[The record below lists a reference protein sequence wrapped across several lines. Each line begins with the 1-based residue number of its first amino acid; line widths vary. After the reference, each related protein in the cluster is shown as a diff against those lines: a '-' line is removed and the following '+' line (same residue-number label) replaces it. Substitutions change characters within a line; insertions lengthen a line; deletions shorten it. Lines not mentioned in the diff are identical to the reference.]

1 MTSHQKK
8 RRKFEGKTNGLLSE
22 FSLFRCQ
29 IVASVIGNLSLS
41 QACHS
46 WFLCF
51 ALCILQKASRK
62 KVDNRFPDVF
72 CHWCVHKLWNWNFQ
86 VDSEGFAMSYNSLF
100 CLDRKCMHAKHSTSG
115 RKESHVFVCP
125 NHAKCPCLWFEL
137 A

>member
-1 MTSHQKK
+1 MIKGKTPEEIHTTFNIKDDFTPEK
-8 RRKFEGKTNGLLSE
+8 RRKFEGKTDGLLSE

-72 CHWCVHKLWNWNFQ
+72 CH
-86 VDSEGFAMSYNSLF
+86 
-100 CLDRKCMHAKHSTSG
+100 
-115 RKESHVFVCP
+115 
-125 NHAKCPCLWFEL
+125 
-137 A
+137 

>member
-8 RRKFEGKTNGLLSE
+8 RRKFEGKTNGLLNE

-41 QACHS
+41 QAYHS

-62 KVDNRFPDVF
+62 KVDIRFLDVF
-72 CHWCVHKLWNWNFQ
+72 CHWCVHKLWNWNFRWTLKALQ
-86 VDSEGFAMSYNSLF
+86 CPTTLF
-100 CLDRKCMHAKHSTSG
+100 CLDRKCMQAKHSTSG

-125 NHAKCPCLWFEL
+125 NHAKCPCLWFDS